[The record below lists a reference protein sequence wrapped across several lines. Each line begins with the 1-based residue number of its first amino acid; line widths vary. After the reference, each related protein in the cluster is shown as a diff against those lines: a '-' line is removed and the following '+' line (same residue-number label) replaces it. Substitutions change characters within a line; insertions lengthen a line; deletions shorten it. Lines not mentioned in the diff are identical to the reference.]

1 LRAGSKE
8 QGAKSQ
14 RADRWLSVF
23 VNGIEQKETKRT
35 KGKAEWSERDERHG
49 RKSREVAVEVAG
61 ATEIQWS
68 ERDDRPAANE
78 FQTLKARRRD

>member
-8 QGAKSQ
+8 QGAKGQ
-14 RADRWLSVF
+14 ELIAGYRLSVF

-35 KGKAEWSERDERHG
+35 KGQAEWSERDE
-49 RKSREVAVEVAG
+49 
-61 ATEIQWS
+61 
-68 ERDDRPAANE
+68 RPAANE